1 MVLQE
6 AEITF
11 VFHTAVLV
19 DVPELLHSQAV
30 SFRAWSSSR
39 TTSPREKVRRL
50 TPIAKHQSYRGLQR
64 AQGKNV
70 TRKEIGPFSDL
81 SFVSATTQMLP
92 PWLSFALLHIK
103 YALRDPQIFMP
114 SSV

>member
-1 MVLQE
+1 MLQE

-50 TPIAKHQSYRGLQR
+50 TPIAR
-64 AQGKNV
+64 N
-70 TRKEIGPFSDL
+70 
-81 SFVSATTQMLP
+81 
-92 PWLSFALLHIK
+92 IK
-103 YALRDPQIFMP
+103 VIVVCSALRAKT
-114 SSV
+114 